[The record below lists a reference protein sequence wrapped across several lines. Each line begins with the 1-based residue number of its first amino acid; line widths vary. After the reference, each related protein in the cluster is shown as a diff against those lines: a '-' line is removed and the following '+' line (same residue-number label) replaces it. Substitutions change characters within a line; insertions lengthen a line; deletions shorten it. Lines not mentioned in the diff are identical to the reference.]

1 MADVF
6 YAHAENYDTS
16 NLDAALNAALLP
28 CIEQAGGVQ
37 GKRVMIKPNF
47 LEWKGHDKP
56 VCVAPEL
63 LLALCRLLKNSGAE
77 KIAVI
82 ENPAVKSAPVIV
94 ENMGIAAELAKLG
107 VHVANCEDYQFIDMP
122 QNCAFRRMELA
133 QEYREYDLVIDF
145 AKAKTHAMM
154 TLTLA
159 VKNLFGLVR
168 GSERLGW
175 HLAVGRDY
183 AKFTDMLLDIYAL
196 VKPHISIVD
205 AVIAMEGNGPGSGTP
220 VELNFIACSCDALAL
235 DASVSQKLGVN
246 DLLLITQAHKRGMET
261 AFTDH
266 GDIPDVRSI
275 VLPDPPQMGLEWG
288 VYFPPKLR
296 EMLRK
301 YMVAKPEVYS
311 DRCIGCGMCVKMC
324 PPQSL
329 KLVNGKP
336 VFKLNDCIRCFCCQ
350 EHCPAGAIISRKT
363 RLMRWA
369 DKLEKF
375 IRKMVH

>member
-1 MADVF
+1 MAEVF
-6 YAHAENYDTS
+6 YAHTANYSASD
-16 NLDAALNAALLP
+16 LDAALASALLP
-28 CIEQAGGVQ
+28 CIDSCGGVL

-63 LLALCRLLKNSGAE
+63 LLAVCRLLKNSGAV

-94 ENMGIAAELAKLG
+94 ENMGIAAELSALG
-107 VHVANCEDYQFIDMP
+107 VYVANCENYQFVDMP

-133 QEYREYDLVIDF
+133 QEYLEYDLVIDF

-196 VKPHISIVD
+196 VKPQISIVD

-220 VELNFIACSCDALAL
+220 VGLDFIACSCDALAL
-235 DASVSQKLGVN
+235 DASVAQKLGVD
-246 DLLLITQAHKRGMET
+246 DLLLITQAQQRGMDIS
-261 AFTDH
+261 FTDR
-266 GDIPDVRSI
+266 GDIPEIRSI

-296 EMLRK
+296 EMLRR
-301 YMVAKPEVYS
+301 YMVARPEVAHA
-311 DRCIGCGMCVKMC
+311 RCIGCGMCVKMC

-350 EHCPAGAIISRKT
+350 EHCPVGAIISRKT

-369 DKLEKF
+369 DKFEKF
-375 IRKMVH
+375 IRKIIR

>member
-1 MADVF
+1 MAEVY
-6 YAHAENYDTS
+6 YARAADYTGAE
-16 NLDAALNAALLP
+16 LDAALDIALRP
-28 CIEQAGGVQ
+28 CMENIGGVQ

-63 LLALCRLLKNSGAE
+63 LLALCRKLKTSGAG

-94 ENMGIAAELAKLG
+94 ENMGIAEELASLG
-107 VHVANCEDYQFIDMP
+107 VHVANCENYRFVEMP
-122 QNCAFRRMELA
+122 QTCSFRRMELA
-133 QEYREYDLVIDF
+133 QEYCDYDVVIDF

-183 AKFTDMLLDIYAL
+183 SRFADMLLDIYAL
-196 VKPHISIVD
+196 VKPQISIVD

-220 VELNFIACSCDALAL
+220 VGLDFIACSNDALAL
-235 DASVSQKLGVN
+235 DASVAQKMGVN
-246 DLLLITQAHKRGMET
+246 DLLLIAQAQKRGFSAE
-261 AFTDH
+261 FTDC
-266 GDIPDVRSI
+266 GDIPEI
-275 VLPDPPQMGLEWG
+275 HPITLPAPPQMGLEWG

-296 EMLRK
+296 EMLRRH
-301 YMVAKPEVYS
+301 MVAKPEVAS

-350 EHCPAGAIISRKT
+350 EHCPVGAIISRKT
-363 RLMRWA
+363 WLMRWA

-375 IRKMVH
+375 IRKTVH